1 MVRSLVGTMVE
12 YALDKRSWA
21 SWESLLQGGE
31 RTDSGDSA
39 PAHGLTFAGVT
50 YPNSPF
56 NERENAPF

>member
-12 YALDKRSWA
+12 HALDKRSWE
-21 SWESLLQGGE
+21 SWQGLLLGGE
-31 RTDSGDSA
+31 RPDAGDSA

-56 NERENAPF
+56 NEREHAPF